1 VVTLPQQEL
10 VLTPVARLLGP
21 SDVRHLAATL
31 GTSPTKKWGQ
41 NFVVDAGIVRKIA
54 RIADCGPE
62 DVVVEVGPGLGS
74 LTLALLETGAQVTAI
89 EIDPRLAA
97 ALAGTV
103 AERAPEEAPRLEV
116 VAADAMTVTSLATPP
131 TMLIA
136 NLPYNVSVPVILH
149 FLETFPTLTK
159 VLVMVQSEVADR
171 LAAPPGSRTYGI
183 PSAKAAWYCSVRR
196 AGDIGRAAFWPVP
209 RVDSALVLM
218 ERRDPPVTEVARDQV
233 FAVID
238 AAFAQ
243 RRKALRG
250 ALSTIAGSPNAAQ
263 AALEASGIDPLTRG
277 EQLAVE
283 DFARIAAAMGGNLV
297 GPRATMSP

>member
-1 VVTLPQQEL
+1 M
-10 VLTPVARLLGP
+10 ARLLGP
-21 SDVRHLAATL
+21 SDVRHLAGTL

-41 NFVVDAGIVRKIA
+41 NFVVDPGIVRKIA
-54 RIADCGPE
+54 RIAGVGAGDS
-62 DVVVEVGPGLGS
+62 VVEVGPGLGS
-74 LTLALLETGAQVTAI
+74 LTLALLETGAHVTAI

-97 ALAGTV
+97 ALADTV
-103 AERAPEEAPRLEV
+103 ADRAPDEAPRLDV
-116 VAADAMTVTSLATPP
+116 IPADALTVSSLTHPP
-131 TMLIA
+131 TMLVA

-149 FLETFPTLTK
+149 FLENFPSLTR

-218 ERRDPPVTEVARDQV
+218 ERREAPVTDVPRERV
-233 FAVID
+233 FSVID

-250 ALSTIAGSPNAAQ
+250 ALSSIAGSANQAQ
-263 AALEASGIDPLTRG
+263 AALEAAGIDPLTRG
-277 EQLAVE
+277 EQLGVE
-283 DFARIAAAMGGNLV
+283 DFARIAQHLGANVV
-297 GPRATMSP
+297 GPRATMSS

>member
-1 VVTLPQQEL
+1 M
-10 VLTPVARLLGP
+10 ARLLGP
-21 SDVRHLAATL
+21 SDVRHLSATL

-41 NFVVDAGIVRKIA
+41 NFVVDPGIVRKIVRVA
-54 RIADCGPE
+54 GVGQDDA
-62 DVVVEVGPGLGS
+62 VVEVGPGLGS
-74 LTLALLETGAQVTAI
+74 LTLALLETGAHVTAI

-97 ALAGTV
+97 ALADTV
-103 AERAPEEAPRLEV
+103 ADRAPDDAHRLEV
-116 VAADAMTVTSLATPP
+116 VPADALTVTTLTRPP
-131 TMLIA
+131 TMLVA

-149 FLETFPTLTK
+149 FLETFPSLNR

-196 AGDIGRAAFWPVP
+196 AGDIGRASFWPVP

-218 ERRDPPVTEVARDQV
+218 ERREPPVTNVPRERV

-250 ALSTIAGSPNAAQ
+250 ALSTVAGSAAAAQ
-263 AALEASGIDPLTRG
+263 MALEAAGIEPLTRG

-283 DFARIAAAMGGNLV
+283 DFARIAQQLGDNVV
-297 GPRATMSP
+297 GPRATMST

>member
-1 VVTLPQQEL
+1 M
-10 VLTPVARLLGP
+10 ARLLGP
-21 SDVRHLAATL
+21 SDVRHLSATL

-41 NFVVDAGIVRKIA
+41 NFVVDPGIVRKIVRVA
-54 RIADCGPE
+54 GVGQDDA
-62 DVVVEVGPGLGS
+62 VVEVGPGLGS
-74 LTLALLETGAQVTAI
+74 LTLALLETGAHVTAI

-97 ALAGTV
+97 ALADTV
-103 AERAPEEAPRLEV
+103 AERAPDDAHRLEV
-116 VAADAMTVTSLATPP
+116 VPADALTVTTLTRPP
-131 TMLIA
+131 TMLVA

-149 FLETFPTLTK
+149 FLETFPSLNR

-196 AGDIGRAAFWPVP
+196 AGDIGRASFWPVP

-218 ERRDPPVTEVARDQV
+218 ERREPPVTDVPRERV

-250 ALSTIAGSPNAAQ
+250 ALSTMAGSAAAAQ
-263 AALEASGIDPLTRG
+263 MALEAAGIEPLTRG

-283 DFARIAAAMGGNLV
+283 DFARIAQQLGDNVV
-297 GPRATMSP
+297 GPRATMST